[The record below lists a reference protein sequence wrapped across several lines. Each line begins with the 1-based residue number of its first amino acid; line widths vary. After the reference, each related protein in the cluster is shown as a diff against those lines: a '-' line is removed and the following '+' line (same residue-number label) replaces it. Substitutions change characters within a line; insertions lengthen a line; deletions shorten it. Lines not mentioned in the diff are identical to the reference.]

1 MKRRELVAIFL
12 GTDLSNYCLPEDIL
26 YLILEIA
33 DLAKYGTRC
42 SSFCIYFSPSHK
54 WQEKRKP
61 RRKDDESANSAR
73 GSSTL

>member
-1 MKRRELVAIFL
+1 MKRREVVAIFL
-12 GTDLSNYCLPEDIL
+12 GTALSNYCLPEDIL

-54 WQEKRKP
+54 WQEKQRP
-61 RRKDDESANSAR
+61 RKDDENASSPR
-73 GSSTL
+73 GSNML